1 MNEAH
6 LLSPI
11 DTELNQAYWVFVNP
25 LNGKYI
31 KFSETESLA
40 VFVSEEAGRRWDK
53 ISKTLQKAIGHE
65 ETLEKI
71 KEIANEQTD
80 GRYQIL
86 S

>member
-40 VFVSEEAGRRWDK
+40 VFVSEEAGRRWEK

>member
-25 LNGKYI
+25 LTGKYI

-40 VFVSEEAGRRWDK
+40 VFVSEEAGRRWEK

>member
-25 LNGKYI
+25 LTGKYI

-40 VFVSEEAGRRWDK
+40 VFVSEEAGRRWEK

-65 ETLEKI
+65 ETLDKI
-71 KEIANEQTD
+71 KQIANEQTD

>member
-11 DTELNQAYWVFVNP
+11 DTDLNQAYWVFVNP

-40 VFVSEEAGRRWDK
+40 VFVSEEAGRRWEK